1 MAALCSSALVTIGN
15 PTGRLK
21 IVGGEVGGVAWSSLV
36 IPPTPVK
43 AVRKHLSSYAIQA
56 DYQAHVYRNRL
67 GFRYG
72 DMETMAMGPEDGDV
86 DGTLAGSDLKYIR
99 SNRVFRFH
107 TTF

>member
-1 MAALCSSALVTIGN
+1 
-15 PTGRLK
+15 
-21 IVGGEVGGVAWSSLV
+21 VAWSSLV

-43 AVRKHLSSYAIQA
+43 AVREPLYSCAIQA
-56 DYQAHVYRNRL
+56 EYQAHDYRNRL
-67 GFRYG
+67 GFQYG
-72 DMETMAMGPEDGDV
+72 DMETMGIGPEDGDV